1 MVAIA
6 CTAAATN
13 ATIANSM
20 NAIITITGD
29 THVVS
34 HSTAAWHVLPLP
46 LPLHSCCTV
55 LNSSVA
61 AYANCPGR
69 YGARND
75 ALTRRHE
82 STKSSSAVPPPT
94 LLPPPST
101 HPSALVRSV
110 PASPTASVYMA
121 LGSA

>member
-1 MVAIA
+1 MCKIWMLMVAFA
-6 CTAAATN
+6 CAAAATN
-13 ATIANSM
+13 AT
-20 NAIITITGD
+20 ITITGD

-34 HSTAAWHVLPLP
+34 HSTAAWHVLP

-75 ALTRRHE
+75 ALTRRYE
-82 STKSSSAVPPPT
+82 STKRPPPT

>member
-1 MVAIA
+1 MVVIA
-6 CTAAATN
+6 CAAAATN
-13 ATIANSM
+13 AVITNSMKATIAIM
-20 NAIITITGD
+20 RD
-29 THVVS
+29 THAVS
-34 HSTAAWHVLPLP
+34 HSTAAWHVLP

-61 AYANCPGR
+61 AYANCPGS
-69 YGARND
+69 YGASNN

-82 STKSSSAVPPPT
+82 STKRSSAIAPPT

-101 HPSALVRSV
+101 QPSALVRSV